1 LPADNTVLVDGLRKT
16 NTIKRLMGLSEF
28 SVFIA
33 LVAMFII
40 MCFASPYFLR
50 MNNIMN
56 VLIQISRYGII
67 TAGMALIMISGGI
80 DLSVGYAVGFCA
92 CIFAWFSLHTALP
105 WFVVGIITLG
115 VGAGIGFF
123 NGLLVT
129 RVGLVPFIVTL
140 ASMKILGG
148 GMLLITGG
156 MPITFKSGLSW
167 LGYGRFGPV
176 PIPVILMFLVIFLG
190 SVFAKYTQA
199 GRGLYAVGNNERA
212 AILSGISSK
221 NLKCLSYVITS
232 TLCAIVGIIVA
243 GNLGTA
249 DQAMGI
255 GYEMDVIAA
264 VVIGGVAMSGGEGH
278 VWGALIG
285 ASIMGILRNA
295 FILLGISSYWQSI
308 VIGAVI
314 LAAMTVDIVRG
325 KKRE

>member
-1 LPADNTVLVDGLRKT
+1 
-16 NTIKRLMGLSEF
+16 
-28 SVFIA
+28 
-33 LVAMFII
+33 
-40 MCFASPYFLR
+40 
-50 MNNIMN
+50 
-56 VLIQISRYGII
+56 
-67 TAGMALIMISGGI
+67 
-80 DLSVGYAVGFCA
+80 
-92 CIFAWFSLHTALP
+92 
-105 WFVVGIITLG
+105 
-115 VGAGIGFF
+115 
-123 NGLLVT
+123 
-129 RVGLVPFIVTL
+129 
-140 ASMKILGG
+140 
-148 GMLLITGG
+148 
-156 MPITFKSGLSW
+156 
-167 LGYGRFGPV
+167 
-176 PIPVILMFLVIFLG
+176 MFLVIFLG

-212 AILSGISSK
+212 AILSGINAK

-249 DQAMGI
+249 DQSMGI

-264 VVIGGVAMSGGEGH
+264 VVIGGVAMSGGEGP

-314 LAAMTVDIVRG
+314 LAAMTVDIIRG